1 MKLPPAIRDRID
13 RHHEGGVTERD
24 CIVCASGCCSQ
35 GGFAILE
42 NVLAIYESYR
52 RNELE
57 RMGYR
62 FPPGLSLPQFIFL
75 HFDVCG
81 REVGPEGDRRPL
93 LTFHMKSIDERGRPI
108 TIPSQG
114 DYWTVRRE
122 LFQANPWLNRGCVF
136 LSRPVPNWPR
146 DDGVKERRCILHR
159 PDSMEAVGPKP
170 VDCLYYTCVRPFE
183 AKTPTDA
190 ETAAWFHALA
200 VAFPGSRERFER
212 ILAGG
217 PPPPPARTGA

>member
-1 MKLPPAIRDRID
+1 MKLPPAIRDLID
-13 RHHEGGVTERD
+13 RHHAGGVTERD

-57 RMGYR
+57 RTGYR
-62 FPPGLSLPQFIFL
+62 FPPGLTLPQFIFL

-93 LTFHMKSIDERGRPI
+93 LFFHMKSVDERGRPV

-122 LFQANPWLNRGCVF
+122 LFQANPWLNTGCVF

-146 DDGVKERRCILHR
+146 DDGVQERRCILHR

-170 VDCLYYTCVRPFE
+170 VD
-183 AKTPTDA
+183 
-190 ETAAWFHALA
+190 W
-200 VAFPGSRERFER
+200 
-212 ILAGG
+212 
-217 PPPPPARTGA
+217 